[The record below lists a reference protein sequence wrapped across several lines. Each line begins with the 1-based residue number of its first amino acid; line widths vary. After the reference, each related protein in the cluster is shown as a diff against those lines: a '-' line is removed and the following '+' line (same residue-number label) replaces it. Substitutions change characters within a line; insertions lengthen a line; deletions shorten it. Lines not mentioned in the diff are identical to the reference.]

1 MFSDLSTFCT
11 GSWPFSLHRGSW
23 LARRRGRLQHE
34 IDTLLDRSIRPGAHM
49 PCTAPAAPRAGQC
62 QWF

>member
-34 IDTLLDRSIRPGAHM
+34 IDTLLDRSIRPGALVL
-49 PCTAPAAPRAGQC
+49 
-62 QWF
+62 